1 LFLSDKEDTV
11 IQLFLKYKP
20 LKYILVFLVLVLIRA
35 VAYKMSLPATDPE
48 ITWLLVGERMAN
60 GFTLYREIW
69 TDLDPFSAVVYYFIN
84 VIFGKSTFVY
94 FILSLIL
101 VFCQAVLFTNGLN
114 KNKVF
119 KEPTM
124 LPALLYVLFSSLFFD
139 FYTLSPV
146 LLGTT
151 FIIIAFNMICSQ
163 SKVATSE
170 ERFFYIGLLIGIASL
185 FYWPFTIF
193 ILFALCSLGF
203 YSNTNLKQQMV
214 LVLAFFFPN
223 ILFLIYYFWI
233 DNLGNYYQYALYPAF
248 NSVTNFMIDLPT
260 IIKIT
265 VLPFLLLLASITAV
279 IVRGKYIHYQYIII
293 KISAFW
299 LLFGFLAIWLE
310 KVFTPHLFILFV
322 PPLAF
327 FTAHFFVIFAKKKL
341 FSEVFFLI
349 MFGGILLISFYS
361 LKKPD
366 MYTKAHFI
374 KAIPEEAIRLNIQ
387 GKRVIVLGNNTE
399 FYINNYGSSPYTSW
413 TLSAWQFSDLSK
425 YATLSAIYEV
435 IETNKPDYIIDKEKR
450 MEGLSFRIPW
460 LIKEYERIDSTDIF
474 RRKI

>member
-1 LFLSDKEDTV
+1 M

-20 LKYILVFLVLVLIRA
+20 LKYILIFLVLVLIRA
-35 VAYKMSLPATDPE
+35 FAYKMSLPITDPE
-48 ITWLLVGERMAN
+48 ITWLLVGERMAS
-60 GFTLYREIW
+60 GFTLYKEIW
-69 TDLDPFSAVVYYFIN
+69 TDLDPFSAATYYFIN
-84 VIFGKSTFVY
+84 LIFGKSTFAY
-94 FILSLIL
+94 FILSLVL
-101 VFCQAVLFTNGLN
+101 VFGQAVLFTTGLN

-119 KEPTM
+119 KEPSM

-151 FIIIAFNMICSQ
+151 FIIAAFNMICSQ

-185 FYWPFTIF
+185 FYWPFTLFIF
-193 ILFALCSLGF
+193 FALCSLGF
-203 YSNTNLKQQMV
+203 YSNTNLKQQMI

-223 ILFLIYYFWI
+223 IIFLIYYFWI

-260 IIKIT
+260 IIKIA
-265 VLPFLLLLASITAV
+265 VLPFILLLASITAV
-279 IVRGKYIHYQYIII
+279 VVRGRYIHYQYIII

-310 KVFTPHLFILFV
+310 KTFTPHLLMLFV
-322 PPLAF
+322 PPLTF
-327 FTAHFFVIFAKKKL
+327 LTAHFFVIFSKKKL
-341 FSEVFFLI
+341 LSEFFFLVL
-349 MFGGILLISFYS
+349 FGGILLISFYS

-366 MYTKAHFI
+366 KYTKTHFI
-374 KAIPEEAIRLNIQ
+374 KTIPEEAIRLKIKE
-387 GKRVIVLGNNTE
+387 KRVIVLGNNTE
-399 FYINNYGSSPYTSW
+399 FYINNHGSSPYTNW
-413 TLSAWQFSDLSK
+413 ELSAWQFSDLNK
-425 YATLSAIYEV
+425 YAALSAIYEV

-450 MEGLSFRIPW
+450 MQRLSFQIPM
-460 LIKEYERIDSTDIF
+460 LAREYERIDSTDIF